1 MKRSNMTRIFLLIM
15 LFFLFHGIGCGTVKS
30 AYRASA
36 DAARSLSEMVIPG
49 EKDMLRERVMVVPV
63 INQAGIKEETAMRIT
78 GIFMD
83 ILTKDG
89 HLLVTM
95 LKDIETSSSDLSSP
109 QYGIVIDPWLVK
121 KAEETGMDVLITTTL
136 SPFDVKTKKSGIWPF
151 RKMKKEIDIS
161 ISMNVLDITNETLI
175 LNETE
180 TRKINVGY
188 DPVEGQEDRWE
199 VDNEI
204 LDEEVYS
211 ILKTYSSD
219 ITDALDALPWT
230 GKIKLADDKA
240 VMINGGKDIGVTE
253 GSIFEVFDKGEP
265 IQSIN
270 GKDYFY
276 LGMKVAEVRAEE
288 VMQKYTLAA
297 PLNNERLI
305 DGQLVRLKR

>member
-1 MKRSNMTRIFLLIM
+1 MKGSNMKRIFLLIM
-15 LFFLFHGIGCGTVKS
+15 LFFLFQGIGCGTVKS
-30 AYRASA
+30 AYRASVG
-36 DAARSLSEMVIPG
+36 AARSVSEMVIPG

-63 INQAGIKEETAMRIT
+63 INQAGIEEETAMRIT

-83 ILTKDG
+83 LLTKEG

-95 LKDIETSSSDLSSP
+95 LKDVETSSSDLSSP
-109 QYGIVIDPWLVK
+109 QYGIVIDPELVK

-161 ISMNVLDITNETLI
+161 ISMNVLDITNGTLI
-175 LNETE
+175 LSETE
-180 TRKINVGY
+180 TRKIKAGY
-188 DPVEGQEDRWE
+188 DPVEGKEDRWE

-204 LDEEVYS
+204 LEEEVYS

-219 ITDALDALPWT
+219 ITDALDAQPWT

-240 VMINGGKDIGVTE
+240 VMINGGKDIGITK